1 MGTQCSYCAVICTCL
16 KLARLKVNRM
26 STFIPTDG
34 SLLTW
39 AQGLDGKGGYNSHM
53 TVVASTLTCEHPVYL

>member
-26 STFIPTDG
+26 ITFIPIDG

-39 AQGLDGKGGYNSHM
+39 AQGLDGKGGYNSH
-53 TVVASTLTCEHPVYL
+53 SSGGKHLNL

>member
-1 MGTQCSYCAVICTCL
+1 MI
-16 KLARLKVNRM
+16 
-26 STFIPTDG
+26 TFIPIDG